1 MSSNHNQAELELT
14 AEELKEYNYWVGMK
28 QALERLEN
36 NPDFQKVILDGYFK
50 DKAING
56 VSMLASG
63 YIKKNGLRPEVM
75 EGLVA
80 ISQLQDFFITV
91 KQLGT
96 EPEDD
101 DENEDEI
108 EG

>member
-14 AEELKEYNYWVGMK
+14 AEELKEYNYWVGMR

-63 YIKKNGLRPEVM
+63 YIKKNGLRPDVM

-96 EPEDD
+96 EPEDE

>member
-63 YIKKNGLRPEVM
+63 YIKKNGLRPDVM